1 MKTGP
6 NRISN
11 LTTRLSKDLLG
22 LRRDLIALGRAVQ
35 ALSTSHRDLTRKMVR
50 GPSQTA
56 TPGRRRR
63 RTLTPADLRR
73 LKVQGEYLGLVRRLS
88 VRQRARVKALKADKG
103 YGPALK
109 LARSF
114 GR

>member
-35 ALSTSHRDLTRKMVR
+35 ALSTSHRDLSRKMVR
-50 GPSQTA
+50 GPSRGA
-56 TPGRRRR
+56 TPGRRR

-73 LKVQGEYLGLVRRLS
+73 LKVQGEYLGLVRHLS